1 MKSSPAASGVDRDRL
16 RELFDA
22 RVERG
27 ARADFLLREAE
38 SRMLGRLDYIRLDPV
53 VRVLDIGCGLGDA
66 ASALSARFPH
76 STFVGMDLSL
86 ATLRSAAAAHAPSRP
101 RWWRPAP
108 RRIDGPAWVCG
119 DSHRIP
125 IADGSI
131 DLLWSNLVAHWFD
144 DPPAVALEWRRVLRP
159 GGLLMFSFF
168 GVDTL
173 REVGS
178 APESDSGPDPG
189 IGFPAYPDLHDWGDV
204 LVRAGFADPVM
215 DVERLTLTYADG
227 IALARDAEAIRAGVG
242 GTAPTVLPPSGRVSV
257 ELVFG
262 HAWRPATATRRSADL
277 SDGLDA
283 AAHADP
289 DPAAGAGAGA
299 DERPAPEPQPIRIV
313 RRRDSPFGP

>member
-16 RELFDA
+16 RGQFDA
-22 RVERG
+22 RVARE

-38 SRMLGRLDYIRLDPV
+38 SRMLDRLDYVRLDPV
-53 VRVLDIGCGLGDA
+53 VRILDVGCGLGDA
-66 ASALSARFPH
+66 AAALSARFAD
-76 STFVGMDLSL
+76 STFFGMDLSL
-86 ATLRSAAAAHAPSRP
+86 ATLRAAATAHAPSRP
-101 RWWRPAP
+101 RWWRPAS
-108 RRIDGPAWVCG
+108 RRSGGPAWVCG

-125 IADGSI
+125 FADGSI

-144 DPPAVALEWRRVLRP
+144 DPPAVAQEWRRVLRP

-178 APESDSGPDPG
+178 APPSGG
-189 IGFPAYPDLHDWGDV
+189 SGEGMGVPAYPDLHDWGDV

-215 DVERLTLTYADG
+215 DVERLTLTYADEV
-227 IALARDAEAIRAGVG
+227 ALARDAEAIRAGVG
-242 GTAPTVLPPSGRVSV
+242 GPAPTVLPPAGQVSV

-262 HAWRPATATRRSADL
+262 HAWRPAEATRRSADL
-277 SDGLDA
+277 
-283 AAHADP
+283 ADLRDVANAEA
-289 DPAAGAGAGA
+289 DPAAVVDAH
-299 DERPAPEPQPIRIV
+299 PEPEPRPIRIV